1 MPVIG
6 VSEDVGDA
14 GDLLQSLAS
23 IDIVVIERLS
33 KLGKVRPPISKAMEK
48 ASNAEG
54 QLPPLRCIAR
64 REVILYSHI
73 FPREGT

>member
-1 MPVIG
+1 VIG
-6 VSEDVGDA
+6 VSEDIGDA

-33 KLGKVRPPISKAMEK
+33 RLGKVRPPISKAMEK
-48 ASNAEG
+48 AGNAEG

-64 REVILYSHI
+64 REVVLYSHI

>member
-1 MPVIG
+1 MIG
-6 VSEDVGDA
+6 VSEDVGDT

-33 KLGKVRPPISKAMEK
+33 WLSKVRPPTSKAMK
-48 ASNAEG
+48 QATDAEG
-54 QLPPLRCIAR
+54 EFPTLRCIAR
-64 REVILYSHI
+64 WKVILNPHI

>member
-1 MPVIG
+1 VIG
-6 VSEDVGDA
+6 VSEDIGDA

-33 KLGKVRPPISKAMEK
+33 WLSKVRPPTSKAMEET
-48 ASNAEG
+48 SDTEG
-54 QLPPLRCIAR
+54 EFTTLRCIAR
-64 REVILYSHI
+64 WEVILNPHI